1 MIPSE
6 HVNDRKKD
14 ILILGKTPTQ
24 GLDVTALTAEKEYAI
39 NFNEH
44 QNKYMSHDILM
55 MS

>member
-24 GLDVTALTAEKEYAI
+24 GLDVTALTTEKEYAI

-44 QNKYMSHDILM
+44 QNRYMSHDILKVR
-55 MS
+55 

>member
-1 MIPSE
+1 MISSG

-14 ILILGKTPTQ
+14 ILILGKAPTQ
-24 GLDVTALTAEKEYAI
+24 GLDVTALTTGKEYAI

-44 QNKYMSHDILM
+44 QNKYMSHDKLM